1 MAQEGVTVKMTR
13 LLLKIDY
20 KKTICCSVNCFQTK
34 NGLKKNFVKTQ
45 QEVKYCMRS
54 GNFSVKRSQASIF
67 QNCLRQIGPATKLF
81 FLMFC
86 AKKIPFLLYLCSVC
100 LGCKLVL
107 EYFLDGLKWLL
118 KFSILRLLRWKFCEF
133 CRLTLRSKSSGGKS
147 SNLASG
153 RGWYL
158 EDKLCST
165 KVIKIL
171 NFHYDNTWDCY
182 LIYLCN
188 LSIFG
193 VI

>member
-20 KKTICCSVNCFQTK
+20 KKTICWLSKLFLDKKKT
-34 NGLKKNFVKTQ
+34 GLKIFFVKTQ

-54 GNFSVKRSQASIF
+54 GNFSVKKPSLNFS
-67 QNCLRQIGPATKLF
+67 KLSSSNWACDRF
-81 FLMFC
+81 FFSHVYTQ
-86 AKKIPFLLYLCSVC
+86 KSHFLLYLCSVC

-165 KVIKIL
+165 KVIKVL
-171 NFHYDNTWDCY
+171 NFHYEIIT
-182 LIYLCN
+182 
-188 LSIFG
+188 
-193 VI
+193 